1 MDMFLFARFR
11 NEEDVMKRWILVLM
25 GVAVSFSF
33 AQLNVNTDKLKQQV
47 QSAASNA
54 EEEAYKKLRAEFKK
68 RIADIPFAYNS
79 AEIPLKDPKYAVMGY
94 DVDAFMKQVLIPA
107 LSEVVNAL
115 PTGRKVVIEGHA
127 NAVGP
132 EEPQDGKQGN
142 IALSKARAEAVL
154 DYILKNSKL
163 DRSKFVIRAS
173 GSSKPLSGVDPT
185 STKNCRVSLDIE

>member
-1 MDMFLFARFR
+1 MKKM
-11 NEEDVMKRWILVLM
+11 VMMVVLVLVG
-25 GVAVSFSF
+25 GVF
-33 AQLNVNTDKLKQQV
+33 AQINVNADALQKQ
-47 QSAASNA
+47 AAQATGNA
-54 EEEAYKKLRAEFKK
+54 EQQAYQKVREEFKK

-79 AEIPLKDPKYAVMGY
+79 AEIPLKDPKYTVLGY
-94 DVDAFMKQVLIPA
+94 DVDTFMKQVLIPA
-107 LSEVVNAL
+107 LSQAVNAL

-154 DYILKNSKL
+154 AYILKNSQL
-163 DRSKFVIRAS
+163 DKGKFVIRAA

-185 STKNCRVSLDIE
+185 SLKNCRVSLDIE